1 MSFFCSAICIVPFK
15 RDDGR
20 IEVVTGYRANHS
32 RHRSPCKGGLIYSPD
47 LNADQ
52 VKGLA
57 ALRTTNVFSAVG
69 TLETLKALR
78 AFKEIN

>member
-1 MSFFCSAICIVPFK
+1 MCQYMVGNYDKNVFLFTVPLK

-57 ALRTTNVFSAVG
+57 ALMTY
-69 TLETLKALR
+69 K
-78 AFKEIN
+78 